1 MLLQSAEH
9 RPILSD
15 KDYAAAF
22 CAAAPS
28 LRASAAAHPGG
39 GGAAST
45 MPKFEEH
52 DDELEDLKLLA
63 GKGPAQEFS
72 LDALMLPKAFLDLEV
87 IFEQVL
93 KVLATAHAKRKK
105 NTPLDSLKGDIATT
119 YHRSL
124 TENHL
129 RQITALVPQCLLVG
143 HSWTK
148 DGTSYYRTV
157 CINTANLNMR
167 PGQEV
172 LHVQCL
178 TDMKASLRQSM
189 LSFLQARH
197 SEFLQAHHPELKL
210 NPERT
215 SQWHADFDLGA
226 VQLPTSELPPLP
238 QPTAHASRPSIRDK
252 TVEIT
257 PEILA
262 AFEQH
267 EAATPMPR
275 DKKQFIRDS
284 SKSAIGLQNIEKLRQ
299 YEISQ
304 FALQQSFKVADEKN
318 AEVTFRSAAD
328 AIRCYFRQRSKKA
341 LPLADVL
348 KALHL
353 TKGLAL
359 KNDLAASDMVDR
371 LVADLPLYFLRKKY
385 PTHGEMV
392 LVLSSEPFPWNPT
405 RVYPQ

>member
-1 MLLQSAEH
+1 MRGKS
-9 RPILSD
+9 
-15 KDYAAAF
+15 
-22 CAAAPS
+22 
-28 LRASAAAHPGG
+28 GG
-39 GGAAST
+39 RGVKRKRGQQV
-45 MPKFEEH
+45 
-52 DDELEDLKLLA
+52 DELPASIADVASDPGYLSIDDCDEAPPVTPVTPQPQLPAVLQPTPQPQLPAVLQPDAFFDLVVLFERVLL
-63 GKGPAQEFS
+63 
-72 LDALMLPKAFLDLEV
+72 
-87 IFEQVL
+87 
-93 KVLATAHAKRKK
+93 VLAIAHAKHLT
-105 NTPLDSLKGDIATT
+105 NTPLDSLKGDIATS

-124 TENHL
+124 TDNHL
-129 RQITALVPQCLLVG
+129 RQIMALVPKCLLVG
-143 HSWTK
+143 RSLTK
-148 DGTSYYRTV
+148 DGKSYFHTV

-215 SQWHADFDLGA
+215 SQWHADFDWRA
-226 VQLPTSELPPLP
+226 VQLPTSDLPLLL

-257 PEILA
+257 PEIRT
-262 AFEQH
+262 AFQQH
-267 EAATPMPR
+267 EDATPMLR
-275 DKKQFIRDS
+275 DKKEFIRDS

-304 FALQQSFKVADEKN
+304 FALQQSFEVAEQKN
-318 AEVTFRSAAD
+318 AEVTLRSAAD
-328 AIRCYFRQRSKKA
+328 AIRCYFRQRSMKA

-359 KNDLAASDMVDR
+359 KNDVAASDMVDR
-371 LVADLPLYFLRKKY
+371 LVADLPQYFLRKKY
-385 PTHGEMV
+385 PTQGQMV
-392 LVLSSEPFPWNPT
+392 LVLSSELFPWSQI